1 MAAFFNY
8 PYHNNRWEDGDI
20 AITRPFVC
28 GISKEM
34 YGMCV
39 ALKYMGGGLINNILL
54 SQNQVII
61 CFTFYLFA
69 VSRDRR

>member
-39 ALKYMGGGLINNILL
+39 ALKYMGGGLIILL